1 MMRWRPT
8 RTVLY
13 ALLAVALSV
22 AMTLVAA
29 ELALRLLPYNEGL
42 RALAVDADNPIF
54 RFTPDR
60 TAVWSEGW
68 DFAIVNTVHVNNDG
82 FVNDQDYDPAATT
95 PLFAVIG
102 DSYVEAGIVPY
113 EETLQGRLQRAIG
126 ARGRVYSFAASGA
139 GLSQYLVW
147 ARYARER
154 YRPGGY
160 VFVIIGNDFAES
172 LHEREHSPGF
182 HRFERQPDGG
192 AVLDYEPSP
201 TRRVLRRSALA
212 MYLITNVKVQRLL
225 DLDVQ
230 NLGERDRR
238 WVANAPAAE
247 PAAVLAEFRWAV
259 LRFLE
264 LLPEAT
270 GVEPSAIVLVID
282 GFRPEMYG
290 PAEALALAEGS
301 TWGEMRAYLAHEARA
316 RGVAVV
322 DMHPVFTQRYA
333 RDGRRFEFPTDSHWN
348 GEGHGAAA
356 DAVSGTDAFR
366 RLFP

>member
-1 MMRWRPT
+1 
-8 RTVLY
+8 
-13 ALLAVALSV
+13 
-22 AMTLVAA
+22 
-29 ELALRLLPYNEGL
+29 
-42 RALAVDADNPIF
+42 
-54 RFTPDR
+54 
-60 TAVWSEGW
+60 
-68 DFAIVNTVHVNNDG
+68 
-82 FVNDQDYDPAATT
+82 
-95 PLFAVIG
+95 
-102 DSYVEAGIVPY
+102 
-113 EETLQGRLQRAIG
+113 GRLQRAVG
-126 ARGRVYSFAASGA
+126 DRGRVYSFAASGA

-182 HRFERQPDGG
+182 HRFERQPDGA
-192 AVLDYEPSP
+192 AVLRRVDYEPSP
-201 TRRVLRRSALA
+201 IRRVLRRSALA

-247 PAAVLAEFRWAV
+247 PAAVLAEFRWSV

-270 GVEPSAIVLVID
+270 GVEPAAIVLAID
-282 GFRPEMYG
+282 GFRPEMYD
-290 PAEALALAEGS
+290 PAEALARAERS
-301 TWGEMRAYLAHEARA
+301 AWGEMRAYLAHEARA
-316 RGVAVV
+316 RGISVV
-322 DMHPVFTQRYA
+322 DMHPVFAQRYA
-333 RDGRRFEFPTDSHWN
+333 RDRRRFELPTDSHWN

-356 DAVSGTDAFR
+356 DAVSGTDVFR